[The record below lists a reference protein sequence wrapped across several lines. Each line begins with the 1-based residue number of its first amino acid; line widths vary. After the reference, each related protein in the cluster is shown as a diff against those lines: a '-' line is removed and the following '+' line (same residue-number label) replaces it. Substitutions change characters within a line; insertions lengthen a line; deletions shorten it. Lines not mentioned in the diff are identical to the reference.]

1 VGLVNEMLTQME
13 QFNGIF
19 IASTNR
25 FVDLDE
31 AAMRRFDFKIS
42 FGYLKPDRLTAMFV
56 QCCEEWGLDMP
67 DNSLLERIQRI
78 ATGTPGDLVALKRR
92 HRVIRFKE
100 SKELFLALEA
110 ECQRKEN
117 QTQPIGFVHDV
128 H

>member
-1 VGLVNEMLTQME
+1 
-13 QFNGIF
+13 
-19 IASTNR
+19 
-25 FVDLDE
+25 
-31 AAMRRFDFKIS
+31 
-42 FGYLKPDRLTAMFV
+42 MFV

-67 DNSLLERIQRI
+67 DNSLLERVQRI
-78 ATGTPGDLVALKRR
+78 ATGTPGDLVALNRR